1 MQTELIQKIFSKFI
15 ARFRYFFNSCEVG
28 FRNEFIIY
36 LYARVYSPGIEIQ
49 TYGKEADEV
58 VFITEGTVDLYCT
71 SGQKFMSLPV
81 ESIFN
86 DYQLIFKT
94 KSNISYK
101 SYSPIYEN
109 EKQFREGNMTR
120 TMNLEGEKF

>member
-1 MQTELIQKIFSKFI
+1 MVLSLLSNAGPCF
-15 ARFRYFFNSCEVG
+15 
-28 FRNEFIIY
+28 
-36 LYARVYSPGIEIQ
+36 
-49 TYGKEADEV
+49 GKEADEV
-58 VFITEGTVDLYCT
+58 VFITEGTVDLYCK
-71 SGQKFMSLPV
+71 SGQKFMTLPV

-94 KSNISYK
+94 KSNICYK